1 MLSDIFQ
8 VENKLAEC
16 QVAEYESH
24 FVSHFSVPAEQF
36 VSRLDLESR
45 IMRIKNYD
53 EV

>member
-24 FVSHFSVPAEQF
+24 FATHFGAPAEQF
-36 VSRLDLESR
+36 LSRLDLESR
-45 IMRIKNYD
+45 IMRIKKL
-53 EV
+53 